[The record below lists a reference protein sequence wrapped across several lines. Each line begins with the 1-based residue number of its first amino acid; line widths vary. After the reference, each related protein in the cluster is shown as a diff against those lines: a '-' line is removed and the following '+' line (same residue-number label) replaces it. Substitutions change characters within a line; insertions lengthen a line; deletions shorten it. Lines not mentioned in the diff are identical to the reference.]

1 MCLLGYQ
8 CFKDRYQLIAVDFS
22 KQKELDADP
31 RAMQQNK
38 FYWIVDTKLQ
48 LCTILEKTKETLL
61 KFYKGISKVLW
72 IYK

>member
-38 FYWIVDTKLQ
+38 FY
-48 LCTILEKTKETLL
+48 
-61 KFYKGISKVLW
+61 
-72 IYK
+72 